1 MSKHHKHSKYGPQL
15 VVEAP
20 EHFTLQV
27 LNHAEKSGAKVG
39 AKVAKRALKNA
50 RGSGTEL
57 NAVQTDELL
66 LAAQQAG
73 AAAAIAAARR
83 VLGKSLGS
91 KEPPR
96 QGIDVDHTSLQSER
110 NTTSST
116 NQGFGQ
122 HVLAVKRV
130 ERLSPEMIRV
140 IAGTKQLAGYRP
152 NGKADQYVKV
162 FFADPELGLKAPYD
176 LKALRRSLPRE
187 QVPCTRSY
195 TIRWIDQ
202 EAEELA
208 IDFVLHGDGGPGSA
222 WASSAKPGDPLVIS
236 ASRGKFSPSNNV
248 DNYVF
253 AADEAG
259 IPAVSVAMGMLRSD
273 AKGVALLEVDGPE
286 SEFDIDHPSGIE
298 LRWVHRNGF
307 HPGTSDV
314 LVDAFS
320 RLAPPSTS
328 TSVMVHAERST
339 AKAVSYMAS
348 SWELNKRDV
357 HVSSYWTLRIKRPR
371 TQRQ

>member
-1 MSKHHKHSKYGPQL
+1 MSKHHKHSRYGPQL
-15 VVEAP
+15 IVEAP

-27 LNHAEKSGAKVG
+27 LNQAEKSGAKVG
-39 AKVAKRALKNA
+39 AKIAKRALKNA
-50 RGSGTEL
+50 RGSGAEL
-57 NAVQTDELL
+57 NALQTDELL

-83 VLGKSLGS
+83 VLGKSLRS
-91 KEPPR
+91 KEPIP
-96 QGIDVDHTSLQSER
+96 QVIDIGDTSLRAER
-110 NTTSST
+110 ERTPST
-116 NQGFGQ
+116 NNGFGQ
-122 HVLAVKRV
+122 HVLVVKRV
-130 ERLSPEMIRV
+130 ENLSPEMIRV
-140 IAGTKQLAGYRP
+140 IAGAKQLAGYRP

-162 FFADPELGLKAPYD
+162 FFADPALGLNAPYD
-176 LKALRRSLPRE
+176 LKTLRRSLPRE

-222 WASSAKPGDPLVIS
+222 WAATAKPGDPLVIS
-236 ASRGKFSPSNNV
+236 ESRGKFSLSGRV

-298 LRWVHRNGF
+298 LRWVHRNGL

-314 LVDAFS
+314 LVNAFS
-320 RLAPPSTS
+320 LLAPPNTS

-339 AKAVSYMAS
+339 AKTISHMANR
-348 SWELNKRDV
+348 WELNKRDV
-357 HVSSYWTLRIKRPR
+357 HVSSYWTLRTKRPR
-371 TQRQ
+371 TQPQ

>member
-15 VVEAP
+15 VVEAS

-39 AKVAKRALKNA
+39 AKIAKRALKNA
-50 RGSGTEL
+50 RGRGTDL
-57 NAVQTDELL
+57 NALQTDELL

-73 AAAAIAAARR
+73 ASAALAAARR

-91 KEPPR
+91 KEPTR
-96 QGIDVDHTSLQSER
+96 QGIDADHTSFQSER
-110 NTTSST
+110 ETTSSA
-116 NQGFGQ
+116 NNGFGQ

-130 ERLSPEMIRV
+130 EKLSPEMIRV
-140 IAGTKQLAGYRP
+140 IAGAKQLAGYRQ

-162 FFADPELGLKAPYD
+162 FFADPALGLKAPYD
-176 LKALRRSLPRE
+176 LKTLRRSLPRE

-222 WASSAKPGDPLVIS
+222 WASTAKPGDPLVIS
-236 ASRGKFSPSNNV
+236 ESRGKFSPNNNV

-286 SEFDIDHPSGIE
+286 SEFAIDHPSGIE
-298 LRWVHRNGF
+298 LRWVHRNGL

-320 RLAPPSTS
+320 RLATPRTS

-339 AKAVSYMAS
+339 AKAVSHVAK
-348 SWELNKRDV
+348 SWELSKRDV
-357 HVSSYWTLRIKRPR
+357 HVSSYWTLRTKRPR

>member
-1 MSKHHKHSKYGPQL
+1 MSKHHNHSKYGPQL

-20 EHFTLQV
+20 EYFTLQV
-27 LNHAEKSGAKVG
+27 LNHAEKAGAKAG
-39 AKVAKRALKNA
+39 AKIAKRALRNA
-50 RGSGTEL
+50 RGNGTEL
-57 NAVQTDELL
+57 NALQTDELL
-66 LAAQQAG
+66 IGAQQAG

-83 VLGKSLGS
+83 VLGKSLRS
-91 KEPPR
+91 KEPIP
-96 QGIDVDHTSLQSER
+96 QVIDAGHTFLRSEQE
-110 NTTSST
+110 TKFSS
-116 NQGFGQ
+116 NYGFGQ
-122 HVLAVKRV
+122 HVLTVKRV
-130 ERLSPEMIRV
+130 EKLSPEMIRV
-140 IAGTKQLAGYRP
+140 IAGAKQLAGYRS

-162 FFADPELGLKAPYD
+162 FFADPALGLNAPYD
-176 LKALRRSLPRE
+176 LKTLRRSLPRE

-236 ASRGKFSPSNNV
+236 ESRGKFSLSGKV

-259 IPAVSVAMGMLRSD
+259 IPAVSVAMKMLRSD
-273 AKGVALLEVDGPE
+273 ARGVALLEVDGPE

-298 LRWVHRNGF
+298 LRWVHRNGI

-314 LVDAFS
+314 LVNAFS
-320 RLAPPSTS
+320 LLAPPNTS

-339 AKAVSYMAS
+339 AKAVSHMANR
-348 SWELNKRDV
+348 WELNKRDV
-357 HVSSYWTLRIKRPR
+357 HVSSYWTLRTKRPR